1 MRTFAS
7 GCAIRC
13 SFCEYKSGVKDLFAF
28 YIFLEGSEFSGYS
41 GSDCCHIEI
50 WYFIQHK
57 FTGEEMLVYK

>member
-1 MRTFAS
+1 VS
-7 GCAIRC
+7 V
-13 SFCEYKSGVKDLFAF
+13 KSGVKELFAF

-50 WYFIQHK
+50 RHFIQHK